1 MTPENFNRLQESV
14 DRIER
19 AIIGDKEM
27 GHRGIADRIEWVERK
42 VAGHEKQILKWMGA
56 ITVIGILVP
65 FLTKFMFKG

>member
-19 AIIGDKEM
+19 AIVGDPKM
-27 GHRGIADRIEWVERK
+27 GHRGIVDRMEWIERK

-56 ITVIGILVP
+56 ITVLGILIPIIVKHL
-65 FLTKFMFKG
+65 F

>member
-27 GHRGIADRIEWVERK
+27 GHRGIADRIEWVE
-42 VAGHEKQILKWMGA
+42 
-56 ITVIGILVP
+56 
-65 FLTKFMFKG
+65 